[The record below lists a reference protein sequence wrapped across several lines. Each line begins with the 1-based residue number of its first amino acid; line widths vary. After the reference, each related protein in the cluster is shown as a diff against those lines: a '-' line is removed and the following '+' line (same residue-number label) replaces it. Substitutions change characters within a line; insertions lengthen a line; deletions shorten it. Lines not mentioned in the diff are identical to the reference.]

1 LRPAAPEGDGPGH
14 QTTVTPILSVVGRSN
29 SGKTTL
35 LEKLVRELSRRGWR
49 IGTVKH
55 HVHGPVTVDVPG
67 KDSWRHKQA
76 GARAVVLASDCT
88 CFLVRDTPA
97 QLPLD
102 EIAHRYLDEVV
113 LVLTEGFRSA
123 AMPKIEVNRAAQQT
137 PLLCGPGDDLLAV
150 VSDWETGAA
159 VPHFGLEDTAAL
171 ADFLE
176 SRLLRP
182 AVAERLELLVGG
194 RRVSLDAETARILV
208 RAIWS
213 LVGDHRTAEPTVPV
227 ELRIP
232 GPTP

>member
-1 LRPAAPEGDGPGH
+1 M
-14 QTTVTPILSVVGRSN
+14 TPIVSVVGRSN

-35 LEKLVRELSRRGWR
+35 LEKLVRELTQRGWR

-67 KDSWRHKQA
+67 KDSWRHRQA
-76 GARAVVLASDCT
+76 GARAVVLASDST
-88 CFLVRDTPA
+88 CFLVRDTPTR
-97 QLPLD
+97 LPLE
-102 EIAHRYLDEVV
+102 EIAHRYLNEMD

-123 AMPKIEVNRAAQQT
+123 AMPKIEVNRAVLRT

-150 VSDWETGAA
+150 VADWETGAA
-159 VPHFGLEDTAAL
+159 VPHFGLEETVGL

-182 AVAERLELLVGG
+182 ATAEPLELLVGG
-194 RRVSLDAETARILV
+194 QRVSLDSQTARIVV
-208 RAIWS
+208 RTIWS
-213 LVGDHRTAEPTVPV
+213 LVGDHHAAEPTVPV

-232 GPTP
+232 GPTT